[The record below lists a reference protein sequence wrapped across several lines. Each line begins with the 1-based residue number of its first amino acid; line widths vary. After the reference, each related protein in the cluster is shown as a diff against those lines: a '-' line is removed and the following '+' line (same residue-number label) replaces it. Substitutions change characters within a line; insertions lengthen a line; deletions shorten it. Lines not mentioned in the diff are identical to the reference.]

1 VLRTA
6 IGIGVAAR
14 SAHLVSAAENG
25 TDTRLTA
32 ALAGLI
38 AGGLLVSGLMTIV
51 ASAVTGLLCASAFLP
66 VPLSPWYSDPGGAAF
81 VGVAVAGALALLGP
95 GAFSADARLFGPRE
109 IIIGAPKKTDLK
121 ALER

>member
-14 SAHLVSAAENG
+14 SALLFSPTENG
-25 TDTRLTA
+25 TNTGVAA

-38 AGGLLVSGLMTIV
+38 AGGLLVIGFLTIV
-51 ASAVTGLLCASAFLP
+51 ASTATGLLCASAFLP
-66 VPLSPWYSDPGGAAF
+66 HPLSTYCLDSGGAAF

-109 IIIGAPKKTDLK
+109 IIIDAAKKTG
-121 ALER
+121 LEAFDR